1 MDSHLSKE
9 SPKLG
14 THLAPFCFP
23 CSQHGGLACDPEINI
38 FRTQEYMERRP
49 PWGCSVPHPPSLCT
63 FYPWGPTRLGP
74 HFLQLSAQCH
84 LLSDVF
90 LAPCCPLPSV
100 STAAHFQ
107 PLHVAHHLLALLSPQ
122 RDHQLIPVPRTE
134 SGRWQALSKLLG
146 VRVMSEASVS
156 PSGKGKSPLCGLQG
170 LSHVYPQQGLS
181 VLQSGGPGRPEMV
194 GTGTSLSGGPAGV
207 TSKAPHRAGQQ
218 SHLTLSVQACI
229 TVLARSLVCSY

>member
-1 MDSHLSKE
+1 M
-9 SPKLG
+9 
-14 THLAPFCFP
+14 A
-23 CSQHGGLACDPEINI
+23 Q
-38 FRTQEYMERRP
+38 
-49 PWGCSVPHPPSLCT
+49 PSLLSIVSC
-63 FYPWGPTRLGP
+63 
-74 HFLQLSAQCH
+74 SAQCH
-84 LLSDVF
+84 LLSAVF
-90 LAPCCPLPSV
+90 LGPCYLLPSV
-100 STAAHFQ
+100 SPAAHFRS
-107 PLHVAHHLLALLSPQ
+107 LHPAPLSPQ
-122 RDHQLIPVPRTE
+122 REHQLIPVPRTE